1 MWYFKKLLRR
11 LYNRPAWIQTQ
22 LPVFTVGLLLKESPG
37 LSSLMEEQDCLQQC
51 HGKQLAP

>member
-11 LYNRPAWIQTQ
+11 LYNQTAWIQTQ

-37 LSSLMEEQDCLQQC
+37 LSSLMEE
-51 HGKQLAP
+51 